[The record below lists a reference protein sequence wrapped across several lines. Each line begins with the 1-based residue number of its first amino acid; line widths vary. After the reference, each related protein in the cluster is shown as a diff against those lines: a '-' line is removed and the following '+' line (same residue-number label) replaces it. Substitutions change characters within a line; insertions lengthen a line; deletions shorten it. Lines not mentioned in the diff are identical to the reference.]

1 MLRFCSYRIV
11 FVGDI
16 EKVFLMV
23 YIVEEDKDVFWFLW
37 IDDIDKV
44 KFEVV
49 VLRFVCVV
57 FGVLLSL
64 FLLNVI
70 IKYYID

>member
-1 MLRFCSYRIV
+1 
-11 FVGDI
+11 
-16 EKVFLMV
+16 MV